1 MFEGSVMKRIMW
13 FSMLLMFA
21 VLLGCGRAGYES
33 VEVAVDYAWVP
44 EGLTIVNPPEKV
56 GMHEGLLYFVKDTP
70 EQMDINFAQKDGT
83 VVKVI
88 PVSMGNGPGEV
99 RVAFSMLVDGEKIYI
114 YDEALSKIIIYGLDG
129 KFEDEFPVNSDIG
142 TAGGM
147 SVMDGDLYFH
157 GMFAKKLVRVDTL
170 KGEAVKTLEYADPV
184 TDFSKLQGE
193 ELKRGGIY
201 ADEDTKSIY
210 LGYYNEPYRIEQYDA
225 DLELVNTFTRPL
237 REKYDKIAFT
247 QSGPAGNLLIASLK
261 ADEKYLYAGFGGGQK
276 ITNASGS
283 VKIESI
289 RKDYYISVFDKAT
302 GEFVREIRIREIPE
316 LYGISN
322 VVGVDRDHIAILFID
337 MGDTLDNVAMSG
349 ADDSDLLKQ
358 LGVKTGVV
366 FVKNPMW
373 EDK

>member
-70 EQMDINFAQKDGT
+70 EQMDINFAQK
-83 VVKVI
+83 
-88 PVSMGNGPGEV
+88 
-99 RVAFSMLVDGEKIYI
+99 IYI
-114 YDEALSKIIIYGLDG
+114 YDEALSKIILYGLDG
-129 KFEDEFPVNSDIG
+129 KFEDEFPVSSDIG
-142 TAGGM
+142 TAGAI

-276 ITNASGS
+276 ITNVSGS
-283 VKIESI
+283 AKIESI